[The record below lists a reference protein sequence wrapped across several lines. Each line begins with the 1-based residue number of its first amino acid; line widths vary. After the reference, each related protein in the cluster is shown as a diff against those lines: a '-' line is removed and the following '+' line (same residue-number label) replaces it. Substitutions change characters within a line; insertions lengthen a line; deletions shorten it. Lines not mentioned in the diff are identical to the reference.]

1 MIDELKKIMLLGVGA
16 VATSYDKSMELVEE
30 LVKKGRL
37 TMDEGK
43 ELGEEL
49 KRNFQEKTQESLNIK
64 PMTRDKIDEIIAE
77 HNFVSRIEFEALKNR
92 VNELEKKLEEEKK

>member
-43 ELGEEL
+43 EWGEEL

>member
-1 MIDELKKIMLLGVGA
+1 
-16 VATSYDKSMELVEE
+16 MELVEE

>member
-16 VATSYDKSMELVEE
+16 VATSYEKSIEMVDE

-49 KRNFQEKTQESLNIK
+49 KRNFKEKTQESLNIK
-64 PMTRDKIDEIIAE
+64 SITRENVDEIIAE
-77 HNFVSRIEFEALKNR
+77 HDFVSRIEYEALKNR
-92 VNELEKKLEEEKK
+92 VNDLEKKINKLSE